1 MGSQQARYADDSEPP
16 LEEVMSDP
24 LVRLVM
30 RRDGLTTERV
40 WAAVEVARAQLR
52 ELPGRRAVTVAA

>member
-1 MGSQQARYADDSEPP
+1 
-16 LEEVMSDP
+16 MSDP

-52 ELPGRRAVTVAA
+52 EPPGRRAVTVAA